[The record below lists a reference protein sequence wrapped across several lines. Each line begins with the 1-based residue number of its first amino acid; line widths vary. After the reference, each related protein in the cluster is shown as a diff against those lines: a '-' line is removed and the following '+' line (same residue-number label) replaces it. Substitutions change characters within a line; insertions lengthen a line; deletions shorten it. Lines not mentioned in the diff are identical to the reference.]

1 MARGALTFTL
11 DRPSQAE
18 AIEAALL
25 PEMAG
30 DVPGSTLALHRQGS
44 TLVLDIEAEDEG
56 ALRAA
61 VNSYLRWV
69 QAALE
74 AHDLARP
81 PPRPGEG

>member
-11 DRPSQAE
+11 DHPAQAE
-18 AIEAALL
+18 AVEAALL
-25 PEMAG
+25 PEMAS
-30 DVPGSTLALHRQGS
+30 DVPGSTLALRREGS
-44 TLVLDIEAEDEG
+44 TLVLTIEAEDEG

-74 AHDLARP
+74 AHGLARP